1 MQTHTM
7 LSVDLTHHAT
17 MAPAAVSPHL
27 LAHRKPVSPCEAQA
41 APPTIKRVR
50 STGGTVRLALAP
62 GPMVESK
69 VAGVSSPPTPATQLM
84 AHAIAPA
91 STITVGTLITNTIL
105 ALVTASDGVCDKAP
119 VLEFRLKAGSDNDAT
134 ATHRVRAYVFNQ
146 TVSEGAPLFKD
157 SSVCGGRSHL
167 FDLGAL
173 NLAYYGASA
182 WEVATVGA
190 LPRGGVSMVMLDSDG
205 TCERFEVGT
214 VAPFRPGHLPTL
226 GGFTATVVDE
236 PSKIR
241 LLWAAPTAVLK
252 PAAVKRAVAPAP
264 AYRAVP
270 QSAALPHLGAGDT
283 EALGQMQQALAG
295 MSAFLPLAPSK
306 SGGTRGIGKRSK
318 ISKRM
323 AATLTFFFDRDHV
336 RDSGPRA
343 KQSAPSRPVRVGVA
357 ESSRPLKAA
366 KATAAHM
373 AEVEGGSDEDTV
385 MDLLAA
391 MMEEEE
397 EGTGHARDAFD
408 LADCLV
414 NEFTR
419 GLPTEAIPMPH
430 RESSLPMPPPLM
442 LSASM
447 NLTFAESPSML
458 FSQSPFDAELL
469 ALMV

>member
-1 MQTHTM
+1 
-7 LSVDLTHHAT
+7 
-17 MAPAAVSPHL
+17 
-27 LAHRKPVSPCEAQA
+27 
-41 APPTIKRVR
+41 
-50 STGGTVRLALAP
+50 
-62 GPMVESK
+62 MVESK
-69 VAGVSSPPTPATQLM
+69 VAGVSSLPTPATQLM

-146 TVSEGAPLFKD
+146 TVSEGAPLFKH

-241 LLWAAPTAVLK
+241 LVWAAPTAVLK

-373 AEVEGGSDEDTV
+373 AEVEGGSDDDAV

-397 EGTGHARDAFD
+397 EGTGHALDAFD

-419 GLPTEAIPMPH
+419 GLPTAAIPMPH

-442 LSASM
+442 HSASM
-447 NLTFAESPSML
+447 NLFFAESPSML